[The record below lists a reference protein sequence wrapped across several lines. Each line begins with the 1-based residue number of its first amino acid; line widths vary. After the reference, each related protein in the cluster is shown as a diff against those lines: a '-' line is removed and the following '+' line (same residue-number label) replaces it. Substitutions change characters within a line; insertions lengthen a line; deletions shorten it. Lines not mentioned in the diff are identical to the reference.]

1 MKSKDNK
8 IYSEIRAEIKG
19 VNYIPHLTGKLEE
32 INIKSLNINASPTC
46 CIVNTNK
53 NLFALSR
60 WVSPKRTRSYPFER
74 VYNTLGYSKKITVI
88 PIIKD
93 EGEKGDRD
101 FIQWDTISLMSLLDV
116 YVILA
121 YYDEAEINKRLKGK
135 ITNQRFNNRYVK
147 SKIKEISNYHSSA
160 LHWNLNEIKTN
171 LSSIVSK
178 VKKSY
183 VKISKATN
191 VSMHSEKGLDKFKK
205 DIAENVNEFMNVSRR
220 KAREAQG
227 REMLTKQPKESLATL
242 SKAKITIKNY
252 LGGYY
257 YLTTDEIAVKR
268 RTLYL
273 IEGKHS
279 KNQLLP
285 SISDIKDGLL
295 KMILY
300 CNLSSVFYRGLLYKH
315 IPVLSLTSLLL
326 EGSVSSNENK
336 EKIDRFT
343 EQNEFSSN
351 QKILIGTLFKE
362 AKKNKFIVTLKNM
375 K

>member
-1 MKSKDNK
+1 MKSKD
-8 IYSEIRAEIKG
+8 SEIYLEIKAEIKG
-19 VNYIPHLTGKLEE
+19 VNYTPYLSGELEK
-32 INIKSLNINASPTC
+32 INFRSFNINASPTC
-46 CIVNTNK
+46 CIVNTDK
-53 NLFALSR
+53 NIFALSR
-60 WVSPKRTRSYPFER
+60 WVSPKRTRSYPYER
-74 VYNTLGYSKKITVI
+74 VYNTLSYSKKITVI

-121 YYDEAEINKRLKGK
+121 YYDEAEVNKRFKGK
-135 ITNQRFNNRYVK
+135 ITNQKFNNRYVK

-171 LSSIVSK
+171 LSNIVSK
-178 VKKSY
+178 VKNSY
-183 VKISKATN
+183 VKISTPTK
-191 VSMHSEKGLDKFKK
+191 VMMHNEKGLDNFRKNVVK
-205 DIAENVNEFMNVSRR
+205 NVNEFMTVSRR
-220 KAREAQG
+220 KAREAQQ
-227 REMLTKQPKESLATL
+227 REIVTKQPKESLLTL
-242 SKAKITIKNY
+242 TKAKITIKNY

-257 YLTTDEIAVKR
+257 YLTTDEIVVKR

-279 KNQLLP
+279 KSQLLP

-300 CNLSSVFYRGLLYKH
+300 CNLYSVFYKELLYKCN
-315 IPVLSLTSLLL
+315 PVLSLTSSIL
-326 EGSVSSNENK
+326 EGSVSSNESK
-336 EKIDRFT
+336 EKIERFT

-351 QKILIGTLFKE
+351 HRTLISILFKE
-362 AKKNKFIVTLKNM
+362 AKKNKFIVIIKNM